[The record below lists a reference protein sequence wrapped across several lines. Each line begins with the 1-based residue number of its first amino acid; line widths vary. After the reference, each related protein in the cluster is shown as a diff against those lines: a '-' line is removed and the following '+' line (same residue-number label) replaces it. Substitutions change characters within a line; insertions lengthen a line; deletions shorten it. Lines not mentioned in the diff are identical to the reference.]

1 MLENLIYEIK
11 SMEEEKMINWREF
24 NRLKELII
32 FPTTVKLVDAVEI
45 MKIYQKMEAKN
56 EKEIKRAQ
64 KKKRVYKTM

>member
-56 EKEIKRAQ
+56 EKEIKRA
-64 KKKRVYKTM
+64 